1 MTRHPTDHLDNRRKS
16 IFVYANA
23 VRAVLD
29 HNYVSRHRELRKN
42 WRRPETADE
51 VIACNK
57 IDNDLQRVVL
67 AHELNRLEKRNGF

>member
-1 MTRHPTDHLDNRRKS
+1 MTHWRDPSEDLDNQRPS
-16 IFVYANA
+16 PAFGLSQFMDAPIFLLPA
-23 VRAVLD
+23 
-29 HNYVSRHRELRKN
+29 
-42 WRRPETADE
+42 WRYPLNADE

>member
-1 MTRHPTDHLDNRRKS
+1 MTRHPTDHLDNRRP
-16 IFVYANA
+16 VM
-23 VRAVLD
+23 VLRPIPLAEMALIIQ
-29 HNYVSRHRELRKN
+29 NPCLHRCWK
-42 WRRPETADE
+42 RPETADE

>member
-1 MTRHPTDHLDNRRKS
+1 MTRHPTDHLDNRRGS
-16 IFVYANA
+16 AALRRVGLAEVGWLMQRRYM
-23 VRAVLD
+23 RAAW
-29 HNYVSRHRELRKN
+29 K
-42 WRRPETADE
+42 RPETADE

>member
-1 MTRHPTDHLDNRRKS
+1 MTRHPTDHLDNRRPVMVLRP
-16 IFVYANA
+16 IP
-23 VRAVLD
+23 RAEMALIIR
-29 HNYVSRHRELRKN
+29 NPCLHRCWKQ
-42 WRRPETADE
+42 PETADE

>member
-1 MTRHPTDHLDNRRKS
+1 MTRHPTDHLDNRLLPFSGKVRP
-16 IFVYANA
+16 FVYT
-23 VRAVLD
+23 LD
-29 HNYVSRHRELRKN
+29 TPTYMFPG
-42 WRRPETADE
+42 WRLPVKADE